1 MNGTGIVRT
10 LLQYSDIAVSVLV
23 LLVVAMMIIP
33 LPPPLLDVLLV
44 FNLTFAMVVVLV
56 TMYTTEPLDFGVFP
70 SLLLLTTLLRLA
82 LNVSSTRLILLHA
95 YAGEVIEQFGSFVVG
110 GNPVVGFVVFVILVV
125 VQFVVITRG
134 AERVAEVA
142 ARFTLDAMPG
152 KQMSI
157 DADLNAGLIDDDE
170 ARRRRRE
177 IERES
182 DFYGAMD
189 GASKFVK
196 GDAIAA
202 IVITLINIIGGL
214 IVGVLQ
220 QGLPLAESLM
230 TYTLLTVGD
239 GLVSQLPALLISVSA
254 GIAVTRAASDV
265 ELGSDVA
272 SQLLQKPR
280 ALYIA
285 AALLL
290 AFGVVPGLPAPPFL
304 ILAAAS
310 ALVARN
316 LSQATAT
323 EAAEADRREA
333 EEAEEEKKGP
343 EGPEEMARMLQVD
356 PVAVELGYGLL
367 PLAEEKKGEGL
378 MDRIGLLRRQLATE
392 LGMVLPLV
400 RLRDNMTLDANSYAI
415 KLRGV
420 VVAEGELMADRHLAM
435 DPGDAEDDVSGI
447 ETVEPAFG
455 LPAKWV
461 ASEDTDRAEILGYT
475 VVDPSSVLMTHV
487 AEVLKRHAHEL
498 LSRQET
504 KIILDAVS
512 ESTPAVVDE
521 LVPDVVRLGD
531 IQKVLQNLLREGV
544 PIRDLL
550 TIFETL
556 ADYGPMMQ
564 DTDRLSE
571 IVRQSLYR
579 TISGQLPV
587 QEGRLRVIIL
597 DPAVEQAVLDSLEQT
612 ENGTFIALDPDVQAS
627 IIRSAQ
633 EISNDLLE
641 RGVEPVVLCSPT
653 VRFYFRRITEE
664 PVPELKVVSYQEV
677 EPSIEIEAVGKV
689 DLS

>member
-1 MNGTGIVRT
+1 MNRSGVVSF
-10 LLQYSDIAVSVLV
+10 LLQYSDIAISVLV

-33 LPPPLLDVLLV
+33 LPPALLDILLI

-56 TMYTTEPLDFGVFP
+56 TMYTTEPLEFAVFP
-70 SLLLLTTLLRLA
+70 SLLLLTTLMRLA

-157 DADLNAGLIDDDE
+157 DADLNAGLIDDQQARD
-170 ARRRRRE
+170 RRRA
-177 IERES
+177 IEKES

-202 IVITLINIIGGL
+202 IVITVINIIGGL

-220 QGLPLAESLM
+220 QGLPLGEAML

-254 GIAVTRAASDV
+254 GIAVTRAASDF

-272 SQLLQKPR
+272 SQLLQRPR

-290 AFGVVPGLPAPPFL
+290 ALGLVPGLPSFPFM
-304 ILAAAS
+304 ILSGVS
-310 ALVARN
+310 ALVASSI
-316 LSQATAT
+316 SQETTDEGEVDEETDEEQT
-323 EAAEADRREA
+323 E
-333 EEAEEEKKGP
+333 P
-343 EGPEEMARMLQVD
+343 QGPEEMAQMLQVD
-356 PVAVELGYGLL
+356 PVSVELGYGLL
-367 PLAEEKKGEGL
+367 SLAEENEGEGL
-378 MDRIGLLRRQLATE
+378 MERISLLRRQLATE

-400 RLRDNMTLDANSYAI
+400 RLRDNMTLDPNSYVI

-420 VVAEGELMADRHLAM
+420 IVAEGELMADRYMAM
-435 DPGDAEDDVSGI
+435 NPGDVEDDISGI

-461 ASEDTDRAEILGYT
+461 NSADRDRAEMLGYT
-475 VVDPSSVLMTHV
+475 VVDPASVLMTHIG
-487 AEVLKRHAHEL
+487 ETLKQHAHEL

-504 KIILDAVS
+504 KIILDAVAETS
-512 ESTPAVVDE
+512 PAVVEE
-521 LVPDVVRLGD
+521 LVPDILRLGD
-531 IQKVLQNLLREGV
+531 VQKVLQNLLREGI

-550 TIFETL
+550 TIFETM
-556 ADYGPMMQ
+556 ADYGQ
-564 DTDRLSE
+564 VINDTDRLSE

-579 TISGQLPV
+579 TISQLLPV
-587 QEGRLRVIIL
+587 EEGRLRVMLL
-597 DPAVEQAVLDSLEQT
+597 DPEVEQKILDSLEQT
-612 ENGTFIALDPDVQAS
+612 DNGAFVAMDPDVQS
-627 IIRSAQ
+627 NIVQNTQQVAQ
-633 EISNDLLE
+633 QMLE
-641 RGVEPVVLCSPT
+641 RGMEPVVLCSPA
-653 VRFYFRRITEE
+653 VRFYFQRLTEE
-664 PVPELKVVSYQEV
+664 PIEDLTVVSYQEI
-677 EPSIEIEAVGKV
+677 EPSVEVEAVGKV

>member
-33 LPPPLLDVLLV
+33 LPPPLLDVLLI

-82 LNVSSTRLILLHA
+82 LNVSSTRLILLQA
-95 YAGEVIEQFGSFVVG
+95 YAGEVIEQFGNFVVG
-110 GNPVVGFVVFVILVV
+110 GNPIVGFVVFVILVV

-170 ARRRRRE
+170 ARKRRQS
-177 IERES
+177 IEREA

-202 IVITLINIIGGL
+202 IVITLINIVGGL

-254 GIAVTRAASDV
+254 GIAVTRAASDA
-265 ELGSDVA
+265 ELGSDVIA
-272 SQLLQKPR
+272 QLLQKPR

-290 AFGVVPGLPAPPFL
+290 AFGLVPGLPAPPFL
-304 ILAAAS
+304 VLAGAS

-316 LSQATAT
+316 LSEATA
-323 EAAEADRREA
+323 AEEQESIRREA
-333 EEAEEEKKGP
+333 EEEAEEEPGP

-367 PLAEEKKGEGL
+367 PLAEETDGESL

-400 RLRDNMTLDANSYAI
+400 RLRDNMTLDANSYVI

-420 VVAEGELMADRHLAM
+420 TVADGELMADRYLAM
-435 DPGDAEDDVSGI
+435 DPGDAEDDISGI
-447 ETVEPAFG
+447 ETTEPAFG

-461 ASEDTDRAEILGYT
+461 SPDDTDRAEMLGYT

-487 AEVLKRHAHEL
+487 GEVLKRHAHEL

-504 KIILDAVS
+504 QIILDAVGD
-512 ESTPAVVDE
+512 STPAVVDE
-521 LVPDVVRLGD
+521 LVPDVLRLGD

-556 ADYGPMMQ
+556 ADYGPMMN

-571 IVRQSLYR
+571 IVRQSMYR

-587 QEGRLRVIIL
+587 QEGRLRVMIL
-597 DPAVEQAVLDSLEQT
+597 DPDVEQAIVDSLEQT
-612 ENGTFIALDPDVQAS
+612 ENGTFIALDPDIQSS
-627 IIRSAQ
+627 IIHNTQQVA
-633 EISNDLLE
+633 NDLLE
-641 RGVEPVVLCSPT
+641 RGTEPVVLCSPT

-664 PVPELKVVSYQEV
+664 PIPDLRVISYQEV

-689 DLS
+689 DLQ